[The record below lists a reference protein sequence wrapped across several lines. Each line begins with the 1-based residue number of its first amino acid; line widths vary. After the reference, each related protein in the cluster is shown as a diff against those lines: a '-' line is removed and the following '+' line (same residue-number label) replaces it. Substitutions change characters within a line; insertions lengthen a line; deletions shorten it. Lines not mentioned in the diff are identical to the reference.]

1 MHGESSALCSAPSKG
16 NDADVNNDNKTR
28 KITIAIDAMG
38 GDNGPEIVVD
48 GVARAFSRGLDA
60 NILFV
65 GDRDI
70 LGPLVENHRGV
81 RNAGIKHAPSVVT
94 MTDKP
99 MHVVRRGHDTSMWN
113 AVDAVK
119 DGAADAVV
127 SCGNTGALM
136 AVSLFQL
143 KKIEGVDRPA
153 VTALWPTQ
161 RGRTVVLD
169 VGANVEAD
177 EKQLVQFAIMGEAF
191 YRTLMGVQKP
201 TVGLLNVGAEDLK
214 GHELIRT
221 AARVLREADPAM
233 AFKGFVEGND
243 ISGGVVDVVVT
254 DGFTGNV
261 ALKSAEGAARLVGG
275 WVKETLTGTLNAKL
289 GALLMAP
296 GLRKLKDRIDP
307 SSVNGGV
314 FLGIN
319 GIVVKSHGGSDA
331 RGVASAVQM
340 AASLARAPFQAEV
353 AQTVAAVKARSDA
366 LARRRETESDV
377 KIAAQ

>member
-1 MHGESSALCSAPSKG
+1 MNGTNTTSE
-16 NDADVNNDNKTR
+16 
-28 KITIAIDAMG
+28 ITVAIDAMG
-38 GDNGPEIVVD
+38 GDNGPAVVVE
-48 GVARAFSRGLDA
+48 GASRAITRGMKA
-60 NILFV
+60 NIVFV
-65 GDRDI
+65 GDRDA
-70 LGPLVENHRGV
+70 LAPLIENHRNLA
-81 RNAGIKHAPSVVT
+81 RSEIIHAGNIVK

-99 MHVVRRGHDTSMWN
+99 MHVVRRGHETSMWK

-119 DGAADAVV
+119 NADADAVV

-143 KKIEGVDRPA
+143 RKIAGIDRPA

-177 EKQLVQFAIMGEAF
+177 ENQLVQFAIMGEAF
-191 YRTLMGVQKP
+191 YRAITDVKKP

-214 GHELIRT
+214 GHDLIRK
-221 AARVLREADPAM
+221 AAQVLREADPDM

-261 ALKSAEGAARLVGG
+261 ALKSAEGAARLVGR

-296 GLRKLKDRIDP
+296 GLKKLKDRIDP

-319 GIVVKSHGGSDA
+319 GVVVKSHGGSDA

-340 AASLARAPFQAEV
+340 AASLARAPFRDEV
-353 AQTVAAVKARSDA
+353 AQTVSTVMERSNALAQRREAASDA
-366 LARRRETESDV
+366 T
-377 KIAAQ
+377 IAAQ